1 MKKEEKQ
8 LLPYNLQFFAKD
20 NPEGDDQNNQ
30 DDNQGGEDGENK
42 EEPKGDEKKFTQK
55 EVSAMMAK
63 EKKEGR
69 AAAVKALGF
78 KSEDEAK
85 KAVSLLNAL
94 LDSQRTEEE
103 KNKDASKKAQDE
115 KSEAEKRANLAES
128 KLTCLMAGVSKDS
141 IDDVMAI
148 ALPKVT
154 DDKDLSKVIEE
165 MKKEK
170 RYASFFG
177 ENPGDKGTGG
187 VPGHGGRKDE
197 TKGSFGREL
206 AKSAQKSSKKSSY
219 F

>member
-1 MKKEEKQ
+1 MKKEVKQ
-8 LLPYNLQFFAKD
+8 LLPYNLQFFAD
-20 NPEGDDQNNQ
+20 DGHEDEGHDDSKGE
-30 DDNQGGEDGENK
+30 GGEDKDGSKGE
-42 EEPKGDEKKFTQK
+42 EKKFTQK

-69 AAAVKALGF
+69 AAAIKALGF
-78 KSEDEAK
+78 KNEDEAK

-94 LDSQRTEEE
+94 LDSQKSEEE
-103 KNKDASKKAQDE
+103 KNKDAGSKAQEE

-128 KLTCLMAGVSKDS
+128 KLTCLLAGVSKES
-141 IDDVMAI
+141 IDDVMSI

-177 ENPGDKGTGG
+177 AESGDKGTGG
-187 VPGHGGRKDE
+187 VPGHSGKKDE

-206 AKSAQKSSKKSSY
+206 AKSTQKGSKKSSY

>member
-8 LLPYNLQFFAKD
+8 LLPYNLQFFAED
-20 NPEGDDQNNQ
+20 NHEGEDQNDNQ
-30 DDNQGGEDGENK
+30 DGKDGDNK
-42 EEPKGDEKKFTQK
+42 EDSKSDEKKFTQK

-69 AAAVKALGF
+69 AAAIKALGF

-94 LDSQRTEEE
+94 LDSQKSEEE
-103 KNKDASKKAQDE
+103 KNKDAGNKAQEE

-128 KLTCLMAGVSKDS
+128 KLTCLMAGVGKDS

-177 ENPGDKGTGG
+177 GDSGDKGTGG
-187 VPGHGGRKDE
+187 VPGHSGKKDE

-206 AKSAQKSSKKSSY
+206 AKSTQKSSKKSSY

>member
-8 LLPYNLQFFAKD
+8 LLPYNLQFFAEDTSGK
-20 NPEGDDQNNQ
+20 EDDH
-30 DDNQGGEDGENK
+30 DDSDDKGGENK
-42 EEPKGDEKKFTQK
+42 EGSKDDEKKFTQK

-69 AAAVKALGF
+69 AAAIKALGF
-78 KSEDEAK
+78 KNEEDAK

-94 LDSQRTEEE
+94 LDSQKSEEE
-103 KNKDASKKAQDE
+103 KNKDAGNKAQEE

-128 KLTCLMAGVSKDS
+128 KLTCLMSGVNKDS
-141 IDDVMAI
+141 IDDVMSI
-148 ALPKVT
+148 ALSKVT

-177 ENPGDKGTGG
+177 AESGDKGTGG
-187 VPGHGGRKDE
+187 VPGHSGKKDE

-206 AKSAQKSSKKSSY
+206 AKSTQKGSKKSSY